1 MAHSIISDEI
11 NAGTLKYSSW
21 ASLNVNKYQQMYS
34 ISSIEEHVI
43 RCKYLIC
50 HFKGGIPLAVFSE
63 IMSCNICR
71 KLFSSKLTT
80 ILVGYPLT
88 FLQVFRKIVT
98 LKGVSH
104 YELLENHFL

>member
-34 ISSIEEHVI
+34 ISSIEEQVI

-50 HFKGGIPLAVFSE
+50 HFKGGIPQQYFW
-63 IMSCNICR
+63 
-71 KLFSSKLTT
+71 K
-80 ILVGYPLT
+80 
-88 FLQVFRKIVT
+88 
-98 LKGVSH
+98 
-104 YELLENHFL
+104 

>member
-43 RCKYLIC
+43 RCTYLIC
-50 HFKGGIPLAVFSE
+50 HFKRGIPLAVFPE
-63 IMSCNICR
+63 IMS
-71 KLFSSKLTT
+71 
-80 ILVGYPLT
+80 
-88 FLQVFRKIVT
+88 
-98 LKGVSH
+98 
-104 YELLENHFL
+104 